1 VQIISINTTVRNAYI
16 IGDLVTAE
24 ELLTQEIDINTHNYN
39 SYANRSLVMARK
51 GDWDNALDDALRVR
65 YSDPL

>member
-1 VQIISINTTVRNAYI
+1 MRTSL
-16 IGDLVTAE
+16 GLPTAE
-24 ELLTQEIDINTHNYN
+24 ETINTMNQINAHNYN

-65 YSDPL
+65 YSDRHITFTLV